1 MKKDADF
8 MCQEAIRLMTQVE
21 KLNKRV
27 EKLDDELMLKDGQLS
42 ILLGV
47 LQSSNE

>member
-1 MKKDADF
+1 MNKTAKLIF
-8 MCQEAIRLMTQVE
+8 QVE